1 MDTEDSESQFY
12 PFISTAITGNED
24 QFFLKCIRIVSFH
37 EESSTPPP
45 MSQIWDIKYP

>member
-1 MDTEDSESQFY
+1 MDTEAQFY
-12 PFISTAITGNED
+12 PSISTAITGNED
-24 QFFLKCIRIVSFH
+24 QLLLQCFRIVSFY